1 MKQRYD
7 PEPCMGGWCTARGSC
22 AHYHSDSR
30 MIPSERLCGPYDR
43 AHLGWAPIMFR
54 PQHVAEHRTLS
65 MIHGTV
71 GERGKLPQ
79 VFRNI
84 CPDCG
89 GSGCARC
96 GVVEC
101 VDSDGV
107 RP

>member
-1 MKQRYD
+1 MRQRYD

-54 PQHVAEHRTLS
+54 PQHVLEHRTLS

-71 GERGKLPQ
+71 GERGQIQLQ
-79 VFRNI
+79 EQS
-84 CPDCG
+84 CQACG
-89 GSGCARC
+89 GAGCEHCRA
-96 GVVEC
+96 VFDHEEA
-101 VDSDGV
+101 
-107 RP
+107 PW